1 MRRNRGNRM
10 RAIIVYDRQGREI
23 KLPSIARM
31 ARETG
36 LHRTAIARRLNDGG
50 WIRREGY
57 VPVRVREG

>member
-1 MRRNRGNRM
+1 MK
-10 RAIIVYDRQGREI
+10 AIIVYDRQGREI
-23 KLPSIARM
+23 RLPSIARM

-57 VPVRVREG
+57 EPVRVREG

>member
-1 MRRNRGNRM
+1 MK
-10 RAIIVYDRQGREI
+10 AIIVYDKQGREI

-36 LHRTAIARRLNDGG
+36 LHRTAIDRRLKDGG

-57 VPVRVREG
+57 VSVRVRKAV